1 MKASIISALNTAK
14 RISLF
19 GYGTSNRA
27 VHRFLK
33 ERYPNASVT
42 LRCDGCAELSEN
54 ELSAFDGVYDQ
65 EMARAH
71 IDEDVIFLSPTVR
84 RDSLVISEALERGVA
99 VSSDLELFFELNEGD
114 CIGITGSDGKSST
127 SYLTANMLSEGGRIA
142 LPLGNFGKSPL
153 DTLGRNI
160 YPVLELS
167 SFQLMNFSPKL
178 GRACITNI
186 SRNHLNWHKDYSEY
200 INAKL
205 NILKRTENAVL
216 DYDSPKLKG
225 VAEGMHS
232 FAVCSS
238 LLSHEELTC
247 KLDTEHTVTLADGTL
262 LLDGKEY
269 ISLESVRRKESYNL
283 KNYMLAVGLT
293 LGVASRSRQSEAISS
308 FAGLAHRCE
317 LVDEICGVRYYN
329 SSIDTSQKRTVST
342 LSALSG
348 EVTLILSGRPKTTE
362 VDKLAEVIRE
372 RNISVVLFGECEE
385 LYERALL
392 GVRIIKALD
401 MQSAVESAALI
412 TKPCGAVLLSP
423 SCTSF
428 DLYKSFEERGED
440 FRKCVLNYK
449 RQGKTK

>member
-1 MKASIISALNTAK
+1 MKASVISALDTAK

-33 ERYPNASVT
+33 ERYPGVSVT
-42 LRCDGCAELSEN
+42 LRCDGNAELSEN
-54 ELSAFDGVYDQ
+54 ELSTFDRVY
-65 EMARAH
+65 ERNTARAD

-84 RDSLVISEALERGVA
+84 RDSTKISEALNRGAV

-127 SYLTANMLSEGGRIA
+127 SYLTADMLSDFGRIA

-153 DTLGRNI
+153 DTLGGGI

-167 SFQLMNFSPKL
+167 SFQLMNFTPKL
-178 GRACITNI
+178 RRACITNI
-186 SRNHLNWHKDYSEY
+186 SRNHLNWHRDYSEY
-200 INAKL
+200 IDAKL
-205 NILKRTENAVL
+205 NILKCAKDAVL
-216 DYDSPKLKG
+216 DYDSPRLKN
-225 VAEGMHS
+225 VAEGIRS

-238 LLSHEELTC
+238 LLSHGELTC
-247 KLDTEHTVTLADGTL
+247 KLDTEHTVTLAGNTL

-269 ISLESVRRKESYNL
+269 ISLANVRRKEAYNF

-293 LGVASRSRQSEAISS
+293 LNMTSKARQSEAISS

-342 LSALSG
+342 LSALAG
-348 EVTLILSGRPKTTE
+348 EVTLILCGRPKSTE

-372 RNISVVLFGECEE
+372 RNISVVLFGECEK
-385 LYERALL
+385 LYERALF
-392 GVRIIKALD
+392 GVRIIKVSD

-412 TKPCGAVLLSP
+412 TKPGEAVLLSP